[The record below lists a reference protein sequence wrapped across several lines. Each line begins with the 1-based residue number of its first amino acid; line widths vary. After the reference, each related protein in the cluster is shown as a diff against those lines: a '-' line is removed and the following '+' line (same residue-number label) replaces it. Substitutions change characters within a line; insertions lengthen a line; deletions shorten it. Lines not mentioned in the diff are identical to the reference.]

1 MNPTTPI
8 HRQTLLQNF
17 KTFYQ
22 APDKAGSELLERL
35 YTQDVEFHD
44 PESNLQGILALK
56 QKLRRVKMFTRR
68 SSMQFLDEVVTE
80 DSATLTWQA
89 NIHHPLVPR
98 GETVTV
104 RGITQLRFTE
114 RIYYHEDFYDLGT
127 TVYQRVP
134 LLGPLIRL
142 LSRYS
147 RA

>member
-1 MNPTTPI
+1 MSQSNPI

-22 APDKAGSELLERL
+22 APDKASPELLERL

-56 QKLRRVKMFTRR
+56 QKLRRVRMLSRR
-68 SSMQFLDEVVTE
+68 ATMQFLDEVVTE

-89 NIHHPLVPR
+89 DIHHPLVPR
-98 GETVTV
+98 DETVTI
-104 RGITQLRFTE
+104 RGITQLRFTD
-114 RIYYHEDFYDLGT
+114 RIFYHEDFYDLGT

-142 LSRYS
+142 LSRYG